1 MTTESD
7 ADPENV
13 VQRQTDAYNAGD
25 IEAFTACYADD
36 ARIERLCEEGSVAE
50 GHEEIHDEYNQLFE
64 AVPDLTCEVTDEFV
78 VGEYV
83 ACKERVTGMDEPM
96 DAFALYLVQNGAIQR
111 LWLAGK

>member
-1 MTTESD
+1 VSPD
-7 ADPENV
+7 SNAAPETV
-13 VQRQTDAYNAGD
+13 VQRQTDAYNDGD

-36 ARIERLCEEGSVAE
+36 ARIERLGEETPVAE
-50 GHEEIHDEYNQLFE
+50 GHAEIHDEYSQLFN

-96 DAFALYLVQNGAIQR
+96 DAFALYLVQSGVIRR
-111 LWLAGK
+111 LWLAGE